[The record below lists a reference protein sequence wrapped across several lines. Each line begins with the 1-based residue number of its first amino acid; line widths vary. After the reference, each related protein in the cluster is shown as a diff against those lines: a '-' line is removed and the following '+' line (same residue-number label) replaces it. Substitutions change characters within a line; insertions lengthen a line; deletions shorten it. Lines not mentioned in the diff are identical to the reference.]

1 MFMKK
6 KNQYHSKELMNL
18 LNKYKSKGVSYL
30 DALVEL
36 HLTLNIEF
44 EEFIEMLPD
53 SIIRQIKS
61 EFKEKKYHIKDLD
74 CSENETQN
82 ENNILKF
89 LTLKK

>member
-1 MFMKK
+1 MKK

-53 SIIRQIKS
+53 SVIRQIKN
-61 EFKEKKYHIKDLD
+61 EFKERKYHIKDSD
-74 CSENETQN
+74 CSENETQS